1 MELFRR
7 ESSLCWWYDFTVRGT
22 RFRGSTKERNKTA
35 AYAKAAVIFTE
46 LSSGKGYYTNRKAP
60 YLAEFA
66 ERFLNFVENAKLAPK
81 SQVYLR
87 NGWRL
92 LERTNIPGMR
102 IDHITTEDVNALS
115 FSGSAYNVN
124 CALKTL
130 RRMLH
135 LAQEWGLIG
144 KVPKIKLAK
153 EIGRSLL
160 LDEEAE
166 RKILPFS
173 GPLLREII
181 ILLRDTGMR
190 PKKELFPMRIENLD
204 WNNRMIFVPDSKTPT
219 GRRYIPMS
227 DRVMD
232 LLMVRCAGK
241 SEGWVFP
248 ADSAAGHITTIDKQF
263 RKARAQAGLPAGLKL
278 YCARHDYGTQML
290 QQTGNLAL
298 VMRAMGQTSTK
309 AAMQYQHPDLEHIRT
324 ALNVTRARTE
334 QENRIN

>member
-7 ESSLCWWYDFTVRGT
+7 ENSRCWWYDFTVHGR
-22 RFRGSTKERNKTA
+22 RFRGSTKERNRTT
-35 AYAKAAVIFTE
+35 AYAKAAVIFAE
-46 LSSGKGYYTNRKAP
+46 LSTGKGFCVSRKTP
-60 YLAEFA
+60 YLTEFA
-66 ERFLNFVENAKLAPK
+66 ERFLSFVENAKLARK
-81 SQVYLR
+81 SKDYSR

-92 LERTNIPGMR
+92 LEQTNIPGMR
-102 IDHITTEDVNALS
+102 IDHITTEDVNALA

-130 RRMLH
+130 RRMLN

-153 EIGRSLL
+153 EIGRGLL
-160 LDEEAE
+160 LDAEAE
-166 RKILPFS
+166 RKILPFC
-173 GPLLREII
+173 GPLLRDVMV
-181 ILLRDTGMR
+181 LLRDTGMR

-204 WNNRMIFVPDSKTPT
+204 WNKRMIFVPDSKTPT

-227 DRVMD
+227 DRVVD
-232 LLMVRCAGK
+232 LLMVRCANR

-248 ADSAAGHITTIDKQF
+248 ADSTAGHITTIDKQF
-263 RKARAQAGLPAGLKL
+263 RAARAEAGLPAGLKL
-278 YCARHDYGTQML
+278 YCARHDYGTRML
-290 QQTGNLAL
+290 QETGNLAL

-334 QENRIN
+334 QENRVN